1 MQTTKL
7 LFAAFALAAAACEP
21 GPTSDVDQRSPDG
34 ELPTR
39 TRDVPVSK
47 AIDVTRVVWPERSAI
62 DDATLGRLSQ
72 PARAKVSESL
82 VPVMLPRAAG
92 LVDKAKLV
100 VKPAFT
106 AISMTGEGEHAGV
119 TVSVSATR
127 VSHRYAD
134 VPEVKGPERVRGGK
148 PAFVTQNELIWS
160 VTWFEHGISY
170 VVEVEC
176 ARPSEDARCA
186 DDKFVRSV
194 VEDLTFVGG
203 SFDAAAQGGA
213 K

>member
-1 MQTTKL
+1 MQTTKVL
-7 LFAAFALAAAACEP
+7 IAAFALAAAACEP

-47 AIDVTRVVWPERSAI
+47 AIDVTRVVWPERSSI
-62 DDATLGRLSQ
+62 DAATLGRL
-72 PARAKVSESL
+72 PEAARAKVGESL
-82 VPVMLPRAAG
+82 VPVMLPRGAG
-92 LVDKAKLV
+92 LVEVAKLV

-106 AISMTGEGEHAGV
+106 AVSMTGEGEHVGL

-134 VPEVKGPERVRGGK
+134 IPKVEGPSRVRGGK
-148 PAFVTQNELIWS
+148 PAFVTQNEAIWS
-160 VTWFEHGISY
+160 VTWFEHGVSY

-186 DDKFVRSV
+186 DDKFVTSL

-203 SFDAAAQGGA
+203 AFDPAEGGA